1 MSTTDIIEAY
11 EAGLITRNEAIE
23 QGLVDDLNQLYK
35 RDAQPGGWSPGNR
48 QAAARA
54 HAGR

>member
-35 RDAQPGGWSPGNR
+35 RDAQPAGWSPRDR
-48 QAAARA
+48 QAMARV
-54 HAGR
+54 HASR